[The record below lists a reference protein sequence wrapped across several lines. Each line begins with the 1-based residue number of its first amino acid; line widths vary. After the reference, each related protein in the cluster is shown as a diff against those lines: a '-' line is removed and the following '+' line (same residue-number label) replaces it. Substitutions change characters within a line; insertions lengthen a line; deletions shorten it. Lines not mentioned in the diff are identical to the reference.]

1 MSDEKKPISYW
12 TAIEENKRR
21 SLMLIISL
29 FLLYVFFVGIL
40 AYIIDPNFVV
50 SAVIILTIIYSILAY
65 RSYRFGYL
73 SVLDEVGAKPIEGY
87 KNEYKKKLVL
97 DVVKEVWDASG
108 LGLKYPVPRVY
119 YMVSDDIN
127 AFASG
132 PGPEKAVICLTTG
145 AIEKLERFE
154 LEGVI
159 AHEIS
164 HIGNLDIRTM
174 TLVSTLGSL
183 ILTLAAIG
191 KESWRLLQ
199 VDSDSRDRGRIV
211 LAIIFIVIL
220 CFIVEILARILVSI
234 VSKEREFLA
243 DATAAKILNT
253 PRGLISVFEKIKQEQ
268 KRIAEACYDD
278 ESVYIKEP
286 PAKVRGMFF
295 HCELFEDVF
304 DTHPPLEERIKRLKA
319 MF

>member
-1 MSDEKKPISYW
+1 MSNLKEPISYW

-21 SLMLIISL
+21 SLIFIISL
-29 FLLYVFFVGIL
+29 FLLYVFFVGVL
-40 AYIIDPNFVV
+40 AYIIDPDFVIP
-50 SAVIILTIIYSILAY
+50 AVLILTFIYSVLAY
-65 RSYRFGYL
+65 RSYRFGYISIL
-73 SVLDEVGAKPIEGY
+73 EEVDAKPIEEY
-87 KNEYKKKLVL
+87 IDEYKKKLVL
-97 DVVKEVWDASG
+97 NVVEEVWNASG
-108 LGLKYPVPRVY
+108 LSLRYPVPKVY

-132 PGPEKAVICLTTG
+132 PGPEKAVVCLTTG

-154 LEGVI
+154 LEGII

-174 TLVSTLGSL
+174 TLVSTIGGL

-191 KESWRLLQ
+191 KESWRLFQ
-199 VDSDSRDRGRIV
+199 VNNDSRDKGKII
-211 LAIIFIVIL
+211 LAIIFIIIL
-220 CFIVEILARILVSI
+220 SIVVEIIARILVSMI
-234 VSKEREFLA
+234 SKEREFLA

-253 PRGLISVFEKIKQEQ
+253 PKGLISVFEKIKNEQ
-268 KRIAEACYDD
+268 KKIL
-278 ESVYIKEP
+278 SVGSEHEEVP
-286 PAKVRGMFF
+286 PAKIRCLFF
-295 HCELFEDVF
+295 HCELFEDIF